1 VVSVPRFYAGL
12 TQNISGGGLFVATHH
27 LRNVGDRMT
36 IRFTLPDD
44 VDPIFAQSEVRWIRE
59 ITSRQRF
66 DGPTGMGLQ
75 FISLS
80 AEAALAI
87 ERFLPVRESASHH
100 DE

>member
-1 VVSVPRFYAGL
+1 MVSVPRFYAGL

-66 DGPTGMGLQ
+66 DARMGLQ

-87 ERFLPVRESASHH
+87 ERFLPVRESASRH